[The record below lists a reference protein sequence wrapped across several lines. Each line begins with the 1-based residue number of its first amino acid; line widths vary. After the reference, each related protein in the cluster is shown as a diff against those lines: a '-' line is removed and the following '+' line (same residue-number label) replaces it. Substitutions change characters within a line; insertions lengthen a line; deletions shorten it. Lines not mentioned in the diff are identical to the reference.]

1 MAYVKPYNY
10 VDGNIL
16 SATEQKQ
23 NEESAKVY
31 VNQEITVADFDT
43 YSLETTDI
51 ANYRYNSVTQN
62 FDFVTKS
69 VYGTT
74 DTIKYTNRSYFSATP
89 KRNQQVTIPVV
100 QWEHIEG
107 ACVDVYVDRPA
118 VILLTVYAHVIVN
131 DNLLGVVGT
140 PGQKRWTNTFAI
152 SREDNNSNKASGI
165 IDTLQYVFGG
175 AGVTPGAGYKDSG
188 DGGYA
193 ASRRQFT
200 FTYHTSV
207 STVGNYRFS
216 LVCNPQSEIGY
227 TTAKSITAEVFYI

>member
-16 SATEQKQ
+16 SADDQKS

-31 VNQEITVADFDT
+31 VNQEIAVADFDPNT
-43 YSLETTDI
+43 LDTTDI
-51 ANYRYNSVTQN
+51 ANYKYNSVTQN
-62 FDFVTKS
+62 FEFVSKG
-69 VYGTT
+69 VYGTI
-74 DTIKYTNRSYFSATP
+74 DNIKYTNRSYFSATP
-89 KRNQQVTIPVV
+89 KRNQQVNIPVV

-107 ACVDVYVDRPA
+107 ACVDVYIDRPA

-131 DNLLGVVGT
+131 DNLTGVVGT
-140 PGQKRWTNTFAI
+140 PGQKKWTNTFAI
-152 SREDNNSNKASGI
+152 SREDNTSNKTSGI

-175 AGVTPGAGYKDSG
+175 AGVAPGAGYKDSG
-188 DGGYA
+188 DGGYP

-200 FTYHTSV
+200 FTYHSSV
-207 STVGNYRFS
+207 STPGNYRYS

-227 TTAKSITAEVFYI
+227 TTAKGITAEVFYI